1 MELANKEYETFF
13 GKYVQGFKEK
23 TNKKQNKTMKI

>member
-1 MELANKEYETFF
+1 MMELANKEYKTFF

-23 TNKKQNKTMKI
+23 TNKRRKTKL